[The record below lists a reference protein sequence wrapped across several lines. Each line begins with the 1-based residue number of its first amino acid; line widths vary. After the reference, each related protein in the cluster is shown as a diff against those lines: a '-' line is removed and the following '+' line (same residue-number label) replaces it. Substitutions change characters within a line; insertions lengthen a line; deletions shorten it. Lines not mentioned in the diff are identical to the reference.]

1 MGAALA
7 IMLTVAGWTAVPSA
21 SAGPDEPTSL
31 AAIGDSITRGTNA
44 VGWFG
49 DHPSYSWSTGFNP
62 LDGLHSHYERLLGRD
77 RGIWGDELNVA
88 ASGARMSD
96 APGQAAE
103 VVARGADYVTILMGA
118 NDLCAPSIDRM
129 TAVEDF
135 RADFE
140 ATMDVLTEGL
150 PDARIL
156 IASIP
161 NILRLRLLF
170 SDDPFAR
177 FVWRASRACG
187 SALAE
192 GNTPLDRLEV
202 LRRSIAFN
210 LTLADV
216 CSRYADCRFDG
227 YAVFNHPFTR
237 DEVSHLDFF
246 HPSLDGQNALASLT
260 WTHSWWA

>member
-1 MGAALA
+1 MLA
-7 IMLTVAGWTAVPSA
+7 MAGWAIAPPATAE
-21 SAGPDEPTSL
+21 PDEPASL

-44 VGWFG
+44 FGWYG

-77 RGIWGDELNVA
+77 RSIWGDELNVA
-88 ASGARMSD
+88 ESGARMSD

-103 VVARGADYVTILMGA
+103 VVAEGADYVTILMGA
-118 NDLCAPSIDRM
+118 NDICAPSIDRM
-129 TAVEDF
+129 TTVEDF

-140 ATMDVLTEGL
+140 ATMELLTGGL
-150 PDARIL
+150 PDARIFV
-156 IASIP
+156 ASIP
-161 NILRLRLLF
+161 NILRLRLVF
-170 SDDPFAR
+170 ADDPLAGL
-177 FVWRASRACG
+177 VWRMSRACT

-202 LRRSIAFN
+202 LRRSVAFN

-216 CSRYADCRFDG
+216 CSRYANCRFDG
-227 YAVFNHPFTR
+227 YAVFRHAFSR
-237 DEVSHLDFF
+237 DEVSGLDFF

-260 WTHSWWA
+260 WDHSWWA